1 MSRALSTPLAPSP
14 RSATPSSARAPKT
27 PTSRSVPRWRRRI
40 RTRGY
45 DDIDAAAETVD
56 EDDYSKWQKTPDAKK
71 WDKFAAKDPDG
82 SSYSVGAKPL
92 DEQFLSQLM
101 LALLRNHAKGLKAE
115 VLLNKVKANMELD
128 GYKSILIGIGRMER
142 WELAR
147 EIIDYVKADGRERG
161 DEVLTS
167 NWFMALATRRLEEKA
182 YDACCDVFTYM
193 QEFGSVPSGETI
205 EVFAKL
211 TVRVTRLLFAPRF
224 SVARKFRIRRGLY
237 TFKNTIFRI

>member
-14 RSATPSSARAPKT
+14 RSASSSARAPKT
-27 PTSRSVPRWRRRI
+27 PTSRSPVPRWRLRF

-115 VLLNKVKANMELD
+115 VLLNKVKTNMELD
-128 GYKSILIGIGRMER
+128 GYKSILVGIGRMER

-182 YDACCDVFTYM
+182 YAACCDVFTYM

-211 TVRVTRLLFAPRF
+211 TVRVTR
-224 SVARKFRIRRGLY
+224 VTFRSAFFRRA
-237 TFKNTIFRI
+237 